1 MFTFANPLVINL
13 KNYSEI
19 SGDNSL
25 KITEEAKNAFLSN
38 HKDIVIAPPPSSILA
53 LSKTKIPIVSQHVDD
68 VPLGATTGFTV
79 PEIVKS
85 HGAIGSIINHSEHKI
100 DHSQVCNLVKRLK
113 ELDMISIVCADDLKE
128 VETLSQFSPD
138 YLAIEPP
145 ELIGKGIAVSKANPS
160 IITDSVQVVKRIS
173 PTVKVLCGAG
183 IVDKTDV
190 QIALELGAEGILIS
204 SGVVKSVSWYDKILE
219 LSSVLK

>member
-1 MFTFANPLVINL
+1 MFTFVNPLIINL
-13 KNYSEI
+13 KNYDEI
-19 SGDNSL
+19 SGENSL
-25 KITEEAKNAFLSN
+25 KIAQEAKKVSQLNR
-38 HKDIVIAPPPSSILA
+38 KEIIIAPPTSSIMALA
-53 LSKTKIPIVSQHVDD
+53 EINLPIISQHVDD
-68 VPLGATTGFTV
+68 AALGATTGFTI
-79 PEIVKS
+79 PEIIKS

-100 DHSQVCNLVKRLK
+100 EHARVSNLVIRLR
-113 ELDMISIVCADDLKE
+113 ELDMISIVCADDLQE
-128 VETLSQFSPD
+128 VEALSQFSPD

-173 PTVKVLCGAG
+173 PMVKVLCGAG

-190 QIALELGAEGILIS
+190 QKALELGAEGILIS
-204 SGVVKSVSWYDKILE
+204 SGVVKSGSWYDKILE

>member
-1 MFTFANPLVINL
+1 MFTFENPLIINL

-25 KITEEAKNAFLSN
+25 KIVEEAKNAFLSN
-38 HKDIVIAPPPSSILA
+38 HKEIVIAPPSSSILA
-53 LSKTKIPIVSQHVDD
+53 LSRTKIPLVSQHVDD
-68 VPLGATTGFTV
+68 VSLGATTGFTV

-100 DHSQVCNLVKRLK
+100 DHSHICNLVKRLR

-128 VETLSQFSPD
+128 LEILAQFYPD

-160 IITDSVQVVKRIS
+160 IIKDSVQVVKKIS
-173 PTVKVLCGAG
+173 PSVKVLCGAG

-190 QIALELGAEGILIS
+190 QKALELGAEGILIS
-204 SGVVKSVSWYDKILE
+204 SGVVKSSSWYDKILE

>member
-25 KITEEAKNAFLSN
+25 KITEEATKVFRSN
-38 HKDIVIAPPPSSILA
+38 HKDIIIAPPPSGILA

-68 VPLGATTGFTV
+68 VPIGATTGFVV

-100 DHSQVCNLVKRLK
+100 DHSQVCNLVKRLRGL
-113 ELDMISIVCADDLKE
+113 EMISIVCADDLE
-128 VETLSQFSPD
+128 EMEALSHFSPD

-160 IITDSVQVVKRIS
+160 IITDSVQVVKRVS

-190 QIALELGAEGILIS
+190 QRALELGAEGILIS
-204 SGVVKSVSWYDKILE
+204 SGVVKSTSWYDKILE

>member
-19 SGDNSL
+19 SGVNSVR
-25 KITEEAKNAFLSN
+25 IADEAKKVVQSRRRE
-38 HKDIVIAPPPSSILA
+38 IIIAPPASSIMA
-53 LSKTKIPIVSQHVDD
+53 LSETKLPIISQHVDD
-68 VPLGATTGFTV
+68 APLGATTGFTV

-100 DHSQVCNLVKRLK
+100 DHTQISNLVKRLR
-113 ELDMISIVCADDLKE
+113 ELDMISIVCADDLEE
-128 VETLSQFSPD
+128 VEALSQISPD

-160 IITDSVQVVKRIS
+160 IISDSVRVVRRIS

-190 QIALELGAEGILIS
+190 RKALELGAEGILIS
-204 SGVVKSVSWYDKILE
+204 SGVVKSESWYDKILE
-219 LSSVLK
+219 LSEVLK

>member
-1 MFTFANPLVINL
+1 MFTFSNPLVINL

-38 HKDIVIAPPPSSILA
+38 HKDIIIAPPASSIMA
-53 LSKTKIPIVSQHVDD
+53 LSKAKFPIISQHVDD
-68 VPLGATTGFTV
+68 VPLGATTGLTI
-79 PEIVKS
+79 PEIIKS

-100 DHSQVCNLVKRLK
+100 KHSQVCNLVKRLR
-113 ELDMISIVCADDLKE
+113 ELDMISIVCADDLEE
-128 VETLSQFSPD
+128 VKTLSLFSPD

-190 QIALELGAEGILIS
+190 QKALELGAEGILIS
-204 SGVVKSVSWYDKILE
+204 SGVVKSASWYDKILE

>member
-1 MFTFANPLVINL
+1 MFTFVNPLVINL
-13 KNYSEI
+13 KNYDEI
-19 SGDNSL
+19 SGENSL
-25 KITEEAKNAFLSN
+25 KIAQEAMKVSQLNR
-38 HKDIVIAPPPSSILA
+38 KEIIIAPPTSSIMALA
-53 LSKTKIPIVSQHVDD
+53 EINLPIISQHVDD
-68 VPLGATTGFTV
+68 AALGATTGFTI
-79 PEIVKS
+79 PEIIKS

-100 DHSQVCNLVKRLK
+100 EHARVSNLVIRLR
-113 ELDMISIVCADDLKE
+113 ELDMISIVCADDLQE
-128 VETLSQFSPD
+128 VEALSQFSPD

-173 PTVKVLCGAG
+173 PMVKVLCGAG

-190 QIALELGAEGILIS
+190 QKALQLGAEGILIS
-204 SGVVKSVSWYDKILE
+204 SGVVKSGSWYDKILE

>member
-38 HKDIVIAPPPSSILA
+38 HKDIVIAPPPSSIMA

-100 DHSQVCNLVKRLK
+100 EHSQVCNLVKRLRG
-113 ELDMISIVCADDLKE
+113 LDMISIVCADDLEE
-128 VETLSQFSPD
+128 VEILSQFSPD

-190 QIALELGAEGILIS
+190 QRALELGAEGILIS
-204 SGVVKSVSWYDKILE
+204 SGVVKSASWYDKIME

>member
-1 MFTFANPLVINL
+1 MKVSQLNR
-13 KNYSEI
+13 KEI
-19 SGDNSL
+19 
-25 KITEEAKNAFLSN
+25 I
-38 HKDIVIAPPPSSILA
+38 IAPPTSSIMALA
-53 LSKTKIPIVSQHVDD
+53 EINLPIISQHVDD
-68 VPLGATTGFTV
+68 AALGATTGFTI
-79 PEIVKS
+79 PEIIKS

-100 DHSQVCNLVKRLK
+100 EHARVSNLVIRLR
-113 ELDMISIVCADDLKE
+113 ELDMISIVCADDLQE
-128 VETLSQFSPD
+128 VEALSQFSPD

-173 PTVKVLCGAG
+173 PMVKVLCGAG

-190 QIALELGAEGILIS
+190 QKALQLGAEGILIS
-204 SGVVKSVSWYDKILE
+204 SGVVKSGSWYDKILE

>member
-1 MFTFANPLVINL
+1 MFTFANPLIINL
-13 KNYSEI
+13 KNYNEI

-25 KITEEAKNAFLSN
+25 KIAEEARNVLLSN
-38 HKDIVIAPPPSSILA
+38 HKDIIIAPPPSSIMA
-53 LSKTKIPIVSQHVDD
+53 LSKTKVPIVSQHVDD
-68 VPLGATTGFTV
+68 APLGATTGFTI

-100 DHSQVCNLVKRLK
+100 EHSQISNLVKRLR
-113 ELDMISIVCADDLKE
+113 ELDMISIVCADDLEE
-128 VETLSQFSPD
+128 VEALSQFSPD

-160 IITDSVQVVKRIS
+160 IITNSVQMVKSIS
-173 PTVKVLCGAG
+173 PTAKVLCGAG
-183 IVDKTDV
+183 IVDKIDV
-190 QIALELGAEGILIS
+190 QKALELGAEGVLIS
-204 SGVVKSVSWYDKILE
+204 SGVVKSASWYNKILE

>member
-1 MFTFANPLVINL
+1 MFTFSNPLVINL

-25 KITEEAKNAFLSN
+25 KIAEEARNALLSN
-38 HKDIVIAPPPSSILA
+38 HKNIIIAPPASSILA
-53 LSKTKIPIVSQHVDD
+53 LSKTEIPIIGQHVDD

-79 PEIVKS
+79 PEIIKS

-100 DHSQVCNLVKRLK
+100 EHSQVCNLVKRLR
-113 ELDMISIVCADDLKE
+113 ELDMISIVCADDLQE

-190 QIALELGAEGILIS
+190 QRALELGAEGILIS
-204 SGVVKSVSWYDKILE
+204 SGVVKSASWHDKIEE